1 MLCARRWI
9 AFWKSSSCQKRS
21 DFIAKTCNNYY
32 NNCGMS
38 SLNVNLPDDLRH
50 FAEERA
56 AEMGF
61 PNTSAYVESL
71 LVRESERRQAKLK
84 LESELIRGL
93 DSGPPIEAGE

>member
-1 MLCARRWI
+1 
-9 AFWKSSSCQKRS
+9 
-21 DFIAKTCNNYY
+21 
-32 NNCGMS
+32 MS

-93 DSGPPIEAGE
+93 DSGPPIEAGEKYWAQKKADLTARHTENKK